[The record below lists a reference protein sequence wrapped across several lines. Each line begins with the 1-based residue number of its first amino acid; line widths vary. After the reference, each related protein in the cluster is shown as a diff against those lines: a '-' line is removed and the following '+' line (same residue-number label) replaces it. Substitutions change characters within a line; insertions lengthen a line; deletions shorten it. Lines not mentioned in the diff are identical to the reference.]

1 MLICVY
7 CDKECKNA
15 NSHRNHER
23 RCISNVDRI
32 EYVNGM
38 SGKPSWNKGLTKET
52 NEIVARGAKTL
63 SDRYKS
69 GELTPT
75 GVGSATW
82 LYSEEAKAARK
93 KSGGYRE
100 GAGRSKKF
108 YVNDSFGNEVCLQSS
123 YELEC
128 SIILN
133 DLNVKWI
140 RPKALNYNGKRYFAD
155 FYLMDFDIYLDPK
168 NNYKA
173 KLDED
178 KIEKVMLE
186 NNVKVFV
193 LLKEML
199 THEYIMRLIQP

>member
-7 CDKECKNA
+7 CEKECKNA

-32 EYVNGM
+32 VYVNGM
-38 SGKPSWNKGLTKET
+38 LGKPSWNSGLTKET
-52 NEIVARGAKTL
+52 NQSIAQGADTL
-63 SDRYKS
+63 RKRYTS
-69 GELTPT
+69 GDLKP
-75 GVGSATW
+75 VGCCAWDTETRSESA
-82 LYSEEAKAARK
+82 K
-93 KSGGYRE
+93 KQGFGGYRKN
-100 GAGRSKKF
+100 AGHSKKF

-140 RPKALNYNGKRYFAD
+140 RPKALNYDGKRYFAD

-178 KIEKVMLE
+178 KIEKVILE